1 MKVFWVLLY
10 NGFIYPLIFVVALVI
25 SIFDEKLKKSILGR
39 FKSISL
45 LKQYFKEFNEPPLLY
60 WFHAASLGEFHQ
72 VKPVIDGLKEE
83 RDDIKIIVSFS
94 SPSGYENS
102 LNESIDLKK
111 HDYIFVFETAHNE
124 ETPEILYD
132 FVTTRINIT
141 LDARTMKSRKQQQL
155 MENEIRRCVHLVR
168 NGDGVNHDRMV
179 YKTRTDLSDRTKF
192 LFRTTF
198 QVEVVIFAEL
208 IP

>member
-1 MKVFWVLLY
+1 MAETA
-10 NGFIYPLIFVVALVI
+10 P
-25 SIFDEKLKKSILGR
+25 
-39 FKSISL
+39 
-45 LKQYFKEFNEPPLLY
+45 
-60 WFHAASLGEFHQ
+60 
-72 VKPVIDGLKEE
+72 E
-83 RDDIKIIVSFS
+83 RGKR
-94 SPSGYENS
+94 
-102 LNESIDLKK
+102 IDLKK

-192 LFRTTF
+192 IFRTTF